1 MLCKKWICSLNFLF
15 LRRTQHLVQV
25 VHCWRFFKW
34 TMTFESCV
42 EWLWIALI
50 FISFDWY
57 LASSAPSSDVV
68 RQCGWWIF
76 HKLLSLIIFSGS
88 MFNSSVRNLFMAFF
102 VSLPLQKNCFYI
114 ITFIF
119 HLFYVFLFFYRRC
132 LFYDFFFHSSST
144 GTKKWVAQVKAST
157 LTENLT
163 TTFWA

>member
-1 MLCKKWICSLNFLF
+1 MELRVYLMFFFVYCVKNEFAPSIFLF
-15 LRRTQHLVQV
+15 LRRTQHSVQV

-68 RQCGWWIF
+68 RQCGWWIS

-88 MFNSSVRNLFMAFF
+88 MFKSSVRNLFMAFF
-102 VSLPLQKNCFYI
+102 CFFASSKKNCSYI

-132 LFYDFFFHSSST
+132 LFYDFFSIPLRP
-144 GTKKWVAQVKAST
+144 AQK
-157 LTENLT
+157 NG
-163 TTFWA
+163 